1 MLHNTNYST
10 HIEFALC
17 GCNNESDDLFYKEY
31 ELPASNNEL
40 ELKIEEE
47 KLTIINDNSTF
58 RDIFYDYPNAQ
69 TIDFKKHTLLL
80 VKEVSPK
87 GIEEILKSITKIDGE
102 KYAFKIIVK
111 MNLAS
116 VLEPWCVAYIIP
128 KTNEAEI
135 LFSFEYV

>member
-1 MLHNTNYST
+1 MKSIFSILL
-10 HIEFALC
+10 FLLLC

-80 VKEVSPK
+80 VKGVSPK